1 VWDVAKSE
9 PSKPVRVPAI
19 SLRLTCVGWQLDELE
34 LEGDRVVVRKSHEAD
49 VGASVMSKVLL
60 WWQRVTGQ
68 QRELPTLG
76 GDL

>member
-1 VWDVAKSE
+1 MAKTDAPKS
-9 PSKPVRVPAI
+9 PRIPAI
-19 SLRLTCVGWQLDELE
+19 SLRLTRVGWQLEELE
-34 LEGDRVVVRKSHEAD
+34 LEGDRVVARKSHEAD

-76 GDL
+76 GES